1 MSLANVRIVLVGTTH
16 PGNIGAAARAM
27 CTMGLSRLYLVNPK
41 HFPCAEATAR
51 ASGADD
57 LLVQAGVYESLS
69 QAIAG
74 CRLVFGMSVRSRSI
88 SWPSLEARAC
98 GVLTAA
104 EAVEGEVAMV
114 FGREHAG
121 LSNGELDHC
130 NYLVHIPAN
139 PEYGSLNL
147 AAAVQVI
154 AYEIRMAAMA
164 DTSLPLKNS
173 TEPSP
178 ALTGEVE
185 GFFRHLE
192 QALIEIGFL
201 DPGNPRLLMRRLRR
215 LFLRARLDIQEVN
228 ILRGILTAAQ
238 GKAKKVMKR

>member
-1 MSLANVRIVLVGTTH
+1 MPLANVRIVLVGTTH

-27 CTMGLSRLYLVNPK
+27 HTMGLSRLYLVNPK

-57 LLVQAGVYESLS
+57 LLAQAEVYESLP

-74 CRLVFGMSVRSRSI
+74 CRIVFGMSARSRNI

-98 GVLTAA
+98 GALAAA
-104 EAVEGEVAMV
+104 EAVAGEVAMV
-114 FGREHAG
+114 FGREHSG
-121 LSNGELDHC
+121 LSNAELDYC
-130 NYLVHIPAN
+130 NYLVHISTN

-154 AYEIRMAAMA
+154 AYEVRMAVMA
-164 DTSLPLKNS
+164 GTCLPLKS
-173 TEPSP
+173 PTELPP
-178 ALTGEVE
+178 ALTDEIE
-185 GFFRHLE
+185 GFLRHLE
-192 QALIEIGFL
+192 QTLVEIGFL
-201 DPGNPRLLMRRLRR
+201 DPSRPRLLMRRLRR
-215 LFLRARLDIQEVN
+215 LFFRARLDVQEVN

-238 GKAKKVMKR
+238 GKAKGL

>member
-27 CTMGLSRLYLVNPK
+27 HTMGLSRLYLVSPK
-41 HFPCAEATAR
+41 RFPCAEATAR

-57 LLVQAGVYESLS
+57 LLAQAEVCTSLP

-74 CRLVFGMSVRSRSI
+74 CRIVFGLSARSRNI
-88 SWPSLEARAC
+88 SWPFLEARAC
-98 GVLTAA
+98 GALAAA
-104 EAVEGEVAMV
+104 EAATGEAALV
-114 FGREHAG
+114 FGREHSG
-121 LSNGELDHC
+121 LSNTELDHC
-130 NYLVHIPAN
+130 NYLVHIPTN

-154 AYEIRMAAMA
+154 AYEVRMAAMA
-164 DTSLPLKNS
+164 GGHLPLKGPI
-173 TEPSP
+173 ELSP
-178 ALTGEVE
+178 ALTDEIE

-192 QALIEIGFL
+192 QALMEIGFL
-201 DPGNPRLLMRRLRR
+201 DPSRPRLLMRRLRR
-215 LFLRARLDIQEVN
+215 LFFRARLDTQEVN

-238 GKAKKVMKR
+238 DKAKGL